1 MEILTAIA
9 DTGTAYEICTELSEY
24 VSYGDIS
31 IAREAVRSVGRIA
44 LEVPDVPGICDRLLS
59 FLDVSKPAVAAET
72 LVIIKVSLDAHEGTP
87 GCLHLLARGDLVT
100 YFNSV
105 CCRISYADIQSVLM
119 NAYQLCQV
127 SPPQI
132 SANLRHVQLS
142 FGCWESMEK
151 ASR

>member
-72 LVIIKVSLDAHEGTP
+72 LVIIKDLLRRYPERADECISAVSG
-87 GCLHLLARGDLVT
+87 
-100 YFNSV
+100 
-105 CCRISYADIQSVLM
+105 ISPADISEPQARAAFIWL
-119 NAYQLCQV
+119 LGEHGKGIQV
-127 SPPQI
+127 RCHNCPCCCST
-132 SANLRHVQLS
+132 SYS
-142 FGCWESMEK
+142 
-151 ASR
+151 